1 MLLESLLSNRI
12 VWNLSECF
20 DSRGCSDSKD
30 SKDTAAMPIRM
41 PPTTAAITPMTT
53 AITATT
59 ITIVR
64 FFIDSTSVRYGYFF
78 LYFTIL
84 RGLRQ

>member
-1 MLLESLLSNRI
+1 
-12 VWNLSECF
+12 
-20 DSRGCSDSKD
+20 
-30 SKDTAAMPIRM
+30 MPIRM

-84 RGLRQ
+84 HGLRQ